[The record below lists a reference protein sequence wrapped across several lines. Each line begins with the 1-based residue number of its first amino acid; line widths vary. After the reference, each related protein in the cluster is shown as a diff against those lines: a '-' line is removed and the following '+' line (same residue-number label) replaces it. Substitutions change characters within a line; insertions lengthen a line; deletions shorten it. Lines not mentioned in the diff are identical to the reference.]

1 MPLGS
6 STGAYKSGPV
16 RLNVPVCVGA
26 VVNPG
31 DVLVGDE
38 NGLVAFPQEQVPMLT
53 ERAQAKLRL
62 EQAIMVGIDG
72 GAGTGCTTRSGRCA
86 WRSVRRSRHHRCRSE
101 VPPRVPR
108 YLAEAGRGI

>member
-72 GAGTGCTTRSGRCA
+72 GAGRQDWLHDTLWTLRLEKC
-86 WRSVRRSRHHRCRSE
+86 
-101 VPPRVPR
+101 PPLSSP
-108 YLAEAGRGI
+108 